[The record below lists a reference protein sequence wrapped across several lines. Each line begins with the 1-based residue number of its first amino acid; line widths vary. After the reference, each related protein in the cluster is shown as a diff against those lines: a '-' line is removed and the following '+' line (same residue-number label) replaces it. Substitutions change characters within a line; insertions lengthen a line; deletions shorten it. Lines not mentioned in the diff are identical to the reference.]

1 LTTTTVDR
9 GHIVGALDEV
19 WDALLALAGE
29 LDPGDWERETACP
42 GWTVRDIY
50 SHILGTESMLLGRKQ
65 PEVEVAPAEHV
76 RNDIGRLN
84 ETWVE
89 EYRGRSVTDLLADL
103 GEVIISRRAALA
115 AMDQEAFDEPSWTP
129 SGEDTYGRFMQI
141 RVFDQWYHEQ
151 DIREATG
158 RRGHLDGLAAEV
170 ALDEVTLAL
179 GYIVGKKAE
188 APAGSSVRFQL
199 TGSPIR
205 RIDIEVTDR
214 ARVVDRDAEGDGE
227 GDGDDEDEGVADGE
241 DIADPTV
248 TISLPSE
255 RFFRI
260 AGGRLGERDPVD
272 TSVGI
277 AGDRELGE
285 RVLRNLAF
293 TV

>member
-1 LTTTTVDR
+1 VPTPATDVDR
-9 GHIVGALDEV
+9 SHIVAALDEV
-19 WDALLALAGE
+19 WDALLSLAAE
-29 LDPGDWERETACP
+29 LEPGDWERPTPLP

-50 SHILGTESMLLGRKQ
+50 SHVLGTESMLLGRKQ
-65 PEVEVAPAEHV
+65 PATEVPPAPHV

-84 ETWVE
+84 EIWVQ
-89 EYRGRSVTDLLADL
+89 EYRARPVTDLLADL
-103 GEVIISRRAALA
+103 GEVLISRRAALA
-115 AMDQEAFDEPSWTP
+115 AMDQTAFDAPSWTP
-129 SGEDTYGRFMQI
+129 AGEDTYGRFMQI

-158 RRGHLDGLAAEV
+158 RRGHLDGLAPEV

-179 GYIVGKKAE
+179 GFIVGKKAA

-199 TGSPIR
+199 TGSPTR
-205 RIDIEVTDR
+205 RIDVEVTDR
-214 ARVVDRDAEGDGE
+214 ARVVT
-227 GDGDDEDEGVADGE
+227 GE
-241 DIADPTV
+241 DDGPDDPTV
-248 TISLPSE
+248 TLSLTSE

-285 RVLRNLAF
+285 RVLRSLTF